1 MIYILV
7 MQNSTIFNLMA
18 NADHQNLFFC
28 NDPQIGLKAIVA
40 IHDTTLGPAIGGVR
54 MLPYGSEEEAI
65 VDALRLSKAITY
77 KSSLAGLNLGGGCAV
92 IIGNNRT
99 DKTEVL
105 MRRFGKFIEGLNGN
119 FIASIDVGTT
129 QRDLEYIHAETN
141 YVAGLPTSMNGGGD
155 TTVFAARGVFFGIKA
170 AIKELYGDDSLA
182 GRKIAV
188 QGVGSVGEHLVS
200 MLRNENA
207 RVYVSDMTEERKL
220 KVAAKYKAEPIQYST
235 SYELDVD
242 VYAPCALGG
251 TVNPDTVPKMRC
263 KIIAGSA
270 NNQLK
275 DEDKTIQL
283 LKEQNILY
291 TPDFLINSG
300 ALISC
305 YSELE
310 GYGTERTESL
320 IRNIYTATRHVLQR
334 AKEENITTFES
345 ARQLAERRII
355 DMSLI
360 KRS

>member
-1 MIYILV
+1 
-7 MQNSTIFNLMA
+7 MQNASVFDLMA
-18 NADHQNLFFC
+18 VSGHQNLFFC
-28 NDPQIGLKAIVA
+28 NDPLVGLKAIVA

-54 MLPYGSEEEAI
+54 MLPYESEEEAI
-65 VDALRLSKAITY
+65 EDALRLSKAITY

-99 DKTEVL
+99 EKTEIL
-105 MRRFGKFIEGLNGN
+105 MRRFGKFVAGLNGN

-129 QRDLEYIHAETN
+129 QKDLEYIHAETD

-155 TTVFAARGVFFGIKA
+155 TTVFAARGVFYGIKA
-170 AIKELYGDDSLA
+170 SIKELYGDDSLA

-188 QGVGSVGEHLVS
+188 QGVGSVGEQLVS
-200 MLRNENA
+200 RLRAENA
-207 RVYVSDMTEERKL
+207 RVYVSDMTEERKM
-220 KVAAKYKAEPIQYST
+220 KVAAKYKAEPIQYAT

-275 DEDKTIQL
+275 DEERTIQL
-283 LKEQNILY
+283 LKEHNILY

-310 GYGTERTESL
+310 GYGTDRTESL
-320 IRNIYTATRHVLQR
+320 IRNIYSATRHVLQTSR
-334 AKEENITTFES
+334 EEDITTFEA
-345 ARQLAERRII
+345 ARQLAERRIN
-355 DMSLI
+355 DMTKL
-360 KRS
+360 RR

>member
-1 MIYILV
+1 
-7 MQNSTIFNLMA
+7 MQNASVFDLMA
-18 NADHQNLFFC
+18 VSGHQNLFFC
-28 NDPQIGLKAIVA
+28 NDPLVGLKAIIA

-54 MLPYGSEEEAI
+54 MLPYETEEDAI
-65 VDALRLSKAITY
+65 EDALRLSKAITY

-99 DKTEVL
+99 EKTEIL
-105 MRRFGKFIEGLNGN
+105 MRRFGKFVAGLNGN

-129 QRDLEYIHAETN
+129 QRDLEYIHAETD

-155 TTVFAARGVFFGIKA
+155 TTVFAARGVFYGIKA
-170 AIKELYGDDSLA
+170 SIKELYGDDSLA

-188 QGVGSVGEHLVS
+188 QGVGSVGEQLVA
-200 MLRNENA
+200 MLRAENA
-207 RVYVSDMTEERKL
+207 RVYVSDMTEERKM
-220 KVAAKYKAEPIQYST
+220 KVAAKYKAEPIQYAT

-275 DEDKTIQL
+275 DEERTIQL
-283 LKEQNILY
+283 LKEHNILY

-310 GYGTERTESL
+310 GYGTDRTESL
-320 IRNIYTATRHVLQR
+320 VRNIYSATRHVLQTSR
-334 AKEENITTFES
+334 EENITTFE
-345 ARQLAERRII
+345 AAKQLAERRVA
-355 DMSLI
+355 DMKKL
-360 KRS
+360 KR

>member
-1 MIYILV
+1 
-7 MQNSTIFNLMA
+7 MQNSSIFSLMA
-18 NADHQNLFFC
+18 PSEHQNLFFC
-28 NDPQIGLKAIVA
+28 NDPSVGLKAIIA

-54 MLPYGSEEEAI
+54 MLPYVSEEDAI
-65 VDALRLSKAITY
+65 EDALRLSKAITY

-99 DKTEVL
+99 EKTEVL
-105 MRRFGKFIEGLNGN
+105 MRRFGQFVEGLNGN
-119 FIASIDVGTT
+119 FIASVDVGTT
-129 QRDLEYIHAETN
+129 QKDLEYIQAETD

-155 TTVFAARGVFFGIKA
+155 TTVFAARGVFYGIKA
-170 AIKELYGDDSLA
+170 SVKELYGDDSLA

-188 QGVGSVGEHLVS
+188 QGVGAVGEQLVS
-200 MLRNENA
+200 MLRAENA
-207 RVYVSDMTEERKL
+207 RVYVSDMTEERKM

-251 TVNPDTVPKMRC
+251 TVNEETVPKMRC

-275 DEDKTIQL
+275 EEEKTIHL
-283 LKEQNILY
+283 LKEHNILY

-310 GYGTERTESL
+310 GYGNDRTESL
-320 IRNIYTATRHVLQR
+320 VRNIYSATRHVLQKS
-334 AKEENITTFES
+334 KEENITTYDA
-345 ARQLAERRII
+345 ARQLAEKRIL
-355 DMSLI
+355 DMAKI
-360 KRS
+360 KR

>member
-1 MIYILV
+1 
-7 MQNSTIFNLMA
+7 MQNSSIFSLMA
-18 NADHQNLFFC
+18 PSEHQNLFFC
-28 NDPQIGLKAIVA
+28 NDPSVGLKAIVA

-54 MLPYGSEEEAI
+54 MLPYESELDAI
-65 VDALRLSKAITY
+65 EDALRLSKAITH
-77 KSSLAGLNLGGGCAV
+77 KASLAGLNLGGGCAV
-92 IIGNNRT
+92 IIGNNRN

-129 QRDLEYIHAETN
+129 QKDLEYIHSETN
-141 YVAGLPTSMNGGGD
+141 YVAGLPESMNGGGD
-155 TTVFAARGVFFGIKA
+155 TTVFAARGVFYGIKA

-188 QGVGSVGEHLVS
+188 QGVGSVGEQLVA

-207 RVYVSDMTEERKL
+207 RVYVSDMTEERKM
-220 KVAAKYKAEPIQYST
+220 KVALKYKAEPIQYST

-251 TVNPDTVPKMRC
+251 TVNPDTVPRMRC

-275 DEDKTIQL
+275 DEEKTIQL
-283 LKEQNILY
+283 LQEHNILY

-310 GYGTERTESL
+310 GYGNDRTEAL
-320 IRNIYTATRHVLQR
+320 VRNIYSATRHVLQR
-334 AKEENITTFES
+334 SREEGITTFE
-345 ARQLAERRII
+345 AAKQLAEKRIQ
-355 DMSLI
+355 DMSKLR
-360 KRS
+360 RS

>member
-1 MIYILV
+1 
-7 MQNSTIFNLMA
+7 MQNASVFDLMA
-18 NADHQNLFFC
+18 VSGHQNLFFC
-28 NDPQIGLKAIVA
+28 NDPLVGLKAIVA

-54 MLPYGSEEEAI
+54 MLPYESEEEAI
-65 VDALRLSKAITY
+65 EDALRLSKAITY

-99 DKTEVL
+99 EKTEIL
-105 MRRFGKFIEGLNGN
+105 MRRFGKFVAGLNGN

-129 QRDLEYIHAETN
+129 QKDLEYIHAETD

-155 TTVFAARGVFFGIKA
+155 TTVFAARGVFYGIKA
-170 AIKELYGDDSLA
+170 SIKELYGDDSLA

-188 QGVGSVGEHLVS
+188 QGVGSVGEQLVS
-200 MLRNENA
+200 MLRAENA
-207 RVYVSDMTEERKL
+207 RVYVSDMTEERKM
-220 KVAAKYKAEPIQYST
+220 KVAAKYKAEPIQYAT

-275 DEDKTIQL
+275 DEERTIQL
-283 LKEQNILY
+283 LKEHNILY

-310 GYGTERTESL
+310 GYGTDRTESL
-320 IRNIYTATRHVLQR
+320 IRNIYSATRHVLQTSR
-334 AKEENITTFES
+334 EEGITTFEA
-345 ARQLAERRII
+345 ARQLAERRIN
-355 DMSLI
+355 DMTKL
-360 KRS
+360 RR

>member
-1 MIYILV
+1 
-7 MQNSTIFNLMA
+7 MQNSTIFSLMA

-28 NDPQIGLKAIVA
+28 NDPAVGLKAIVA

-54 MLPYGSEEEAI
+54 MLPYESEEEAI
-65 VDALRLSKAITY
+65 EDALRLSKAITY

-105 MRRFGKFIEGLNGN
+105 MRRVGKFIEGLNGN

-155 TTVFAARGVFFGIKA
+155 TTVFAARGVFYGIKA

-182 GRKIAV
+182 GRKVAV
-188 QGVGSVGEHLVS
+188 QGVGSVGEQLIA

-207 RVYVSDMTEERKL
+207 RVYVSDMTEERNL
-220 KVAAKYKAEPIQYST
+220 KVAAKYKAEPIQYAT

-275 DEDKTIQL
+275 EEEKTIQL
-283 LKEQNILY
+283 LKEHNILY

-310 GYGTERTESL
+310 GYGNDRTESL

-334 AKEENITTFES
+334 AREENITTYE
-345 ARQLAERRII
+345 AAKQLAEKRIA
-355 DMSLI
+355 DMSKI
-360 KRS
+360 KR

>member
-1 MIYILV
+1 MDIHN
-7 MQNSTIFNLMA
+7 NSVFELMRA
-18 NADHQNLFFC
+18 EGHQDLFFC
-28 NDPQIGLKAIVA
+28 NDSEVGLKAIVA

-54 MLPYGSEEEAI
+54 MLPYANEAEAI
-65 VDALRLSKAITY
+65 EDALRLSRAITY

-99 DKTEVL
+99 EKTEVL
-105 MRRFGKFIEGLNGN
+105 MRRFGKFIEGLSGS

-129 QRDLEYIHAETN
+129 QKDLEYIHSETN
-141 YVAGLPTSMNGGGD
+141 YVAGLPEYMNGGGD
-155 TTVFAARGVFFGIKA
+155 TTFFAARGVFYGIKA
-170 AIKELYGDDSLA
+170 AIKEVYGDDSLA
-182 GRKIAV
+182 GRKVAV
-188 QGVGSVGEHLVS
+188 QGVGSVGEHLVA

-207 RVYVSDMTEERKL
+207 RVYVSDMTEERKM
-220 KVAAKYKAEPIQYST
+220 KVASKYKAEPIQYSS

-275 DEDKTIQL
+275 EEAETIQL
-283 LKEQNILY
+283 LKENNILY

-310 GYGTERTESL
+310 GYGNERTEAL
-320 IRNIYTATRHVLQR
+320 VRNIYSATRHVLQSAR
-334 AKEENITTFES
+334 EENITTFE
-345 ARQLAERRII
+345 AAKQLAEQRIASMKKI
-355 DMSLI
+355 S
-360 KRS
+360 R

>member
-1 MIYILV
+1 MPNTSIFQL
-7 MQNSTIFNLMA
+7 MSTA
-18 NADHQNLFFC
+18 EHQNLFFC
-28 NDPQIGLKAIVA
+28 NDPRVGLKAIVA

-54 MLPYGSEEEAI
+54 MLPYESELEAI
-65 VDALRLSKAITY
+65 EDALRLSKAITY

-99 DKTEVL
+99 EKSEVL

-129 QRDLEYIHAETN
+129 QKDLEYIHAETN

-155 TTVFAARGVFFGIKA
+155 TTVFAARGVFYGIKA
-170 AIKELYGDDSLA
+170 SIKELYGDDSLA

-188 QGVGSVGEHLVS
+188 QGVGSVGEQLVA

-207 RVYVSDMTEERKL
+207 RVYLSDMTEERKL

-251 TVNPDTVPKMRC
+251 TINPDTVPKMRC

-275 DEDKTIQL
+275 DEEKTIQL
-283 LKEQNILY
+283 LKEHNILY

-310 GYGTERTESL
+310 GYGNDRTEAL
-320 IRNIYTATRHVLQR
+320 IRNIYSATRHVLQKSR
-334 AKEENITTFES
+334 EENMTTFE
-345 ARQLAERRII
+345 AAKQLAEKRISDMAKIRR
-355 DMSLI
+355 
-360 KRS
+360 

>member
-1 MIYILV
+1 
-7 MQNSTIFNLMA
+7 MQNSSIFDLMSPS
-18 NADHQNLFFC
+18 DHQHVFFC
-28 NDPQIGLKAIVA
+28 NDPSVGLKAIGA
-40 IHDTTLGPAIGGVR
+40 IHNTTLGPAIGGVR
-54 MLPYGSEEEAI
+54 MLPYATEQEAI
-65 VDALRLSKAITY
+65 EDALRLSKAITH
-77 KSSLAGLNLGGGCAV
+77 KASLAGLNLGGGSLV

-99 DKTEVL
+99 EKTEVL
-105 MRRFGKFIEGLNGN
+105 MRRVGKFIEGLNGN

-129 QRDLEYIHAETN
+129 QRDLEFIRAETK

-155 TTVFAARGVFFGIKA
+155 TTVFAARGVFYGIKA

-182 GRKIAV
+182 GRKVAV
-188 QGVGSVGEHLVS
+188 QGVGAVGEQLVA
-200 MLRNENA
+200 MLRAENA
-207 RVYVSDMTEERKL
+207 RVYLSDMTEERKM

-275 DEDKTIQL
+275 EEQQTLQL
-283 LKEQNILY
+283 LKEHNILY

-310 GYGTERTESL
+310 GYGNDRTESL
-320 IRNIYTATRHVLQR
+320 IRNIYSATRHVLQKSR
-334 AKEENITTFES
+334 EENITTHD
-345 ARQLAERRII
+345 AATQLAEKRIADLAKIRR
-355 DMSLI
+355 
-360 KRS
+360 

>member
-1 MIYILV
+1 
-7 MQNSTIFNLMA
+7 MQSSSIFNLMSTSE
-18 NADHQNLFFC
+18 HQNLFFC
-28 NDPQIGLKAIVA
+28 NDPVVGLKAIVA

-54 MLPYGSEEEAI
+54 MLPYESEEAAI
-65 VDALRLSKAITY
+65 EDALRLSKAITY

-105 MRRFGKFIEGLNGN
+105 MRRVGKFIEGLNGN

-141 YVAGLPTSMNGGGD
+141 YVAGLPESMNGGGD
-155 TTVFAARGVFFGIKA
+155 TTVFAARGVFYGIKA
-170 AIKELYGDDSLA
+170 SIKELYGDDSLA

-200 MLRNENA
+200 MLRAENA
-207 RVYVSDMTEERKL
+207 RVYVSDMTEERKM

-251 TVNPDTVPKMRC
+251 TVNTETVPKMRC

-275 DEDKTIQL
+275 DEEKTIQL
-283 LKEQNILY
+283 LKEHNILY

-310 GYGTERTESL
+310 GYGTERTEAL
-320 IRNIYTATRHVLQR
+320 IRNIYSATRHVIQKSR
-334 AKEENITTFES
+334 EENITTFE
-345 ARQLAERRII
+345 AAKQLAEKRIV
-355 DMSLI
+355 DMSKI
-360 KRS
+360 RRS

>member
-1 MIYILV
+1 
-7 MQNSTIFNLMA
+7 MQNASVFDLMTPSG
-18 NADHQNLFFC
+18 HQNLFFC
-28 NDPQIGLKAIVA
+28 NDPLVGLKAIVA

-54 MLPYGSEEEAI
+54 MLPYETEEEAI
-65 VDALRLSKAITY
+65 EDALRLSKAITY
-77 KSSLAGLNLGGGCAV
+77 KASLAGLNLGGGCAV

-99 DKTEVL
+99 EKSEVL
-105 MRRFGKFIEGLNGN
+105 MRRFGKFVEGLNGN

-129 QRDLEYIHAETN
+129 QKDLEYIHAETN

-155 TTVFAARGVFFGIKA
+155 TTVFAARGVFYGIKA
-170 AIKELYGDDSLA
+170 SIKELYGDDSLA
-182 GRKIAV
+182 GRKVAV
-188 QGVGSVGEHLVS
+188 QGVGSVGEQLVS
-200 MLRNENA
+200 MLRAENA
-207 RVYVSDMTEERKL
+207 RVYVSDMTEERKM
-220 KVAAKYKAEPIQYST
+220 KVAAKYKAEPIQYAT

-275 DEDKTIQL
+275 DEERTIQL
-283 LKEQNILY
+283 LKEHNILY

-310 GYGTERTESL
+310 GYGNERTESL
-320 IRNIYTATRHVLQR
+320 IRNIYSATRHVLQTSR
-334 AKEENITTFES
+334 EENITTYDA
-345 ARQLAERRII
+345 ARQLAERRIA
-355 DMSLI
+355 DMAKI
-360 KRS
+360 RK

>member
-1 MIYILV
+1 
-7 MQNSTIFNLMA
+7 MQNASVFDLMA
-18 NADHQNLFFC
+18 SSEHQNLFFC
-28 NDPQIGLKAIVA
+28 NDPSIGLKAIVA

-54 MLPYGSEEEAI
+54 MLPYESEEEA
-65 VDALRLSKAITY
+65 VEDALRLSKAITY

-99 DKTEVL
+99 EKSEVL
-105 MRRFGKFIEGLNGN
+105 MRRFGRFVKGLNGN

-129 QRDLEYIHAETN
+129 QKDLEYIHAETD

-155 TTVFAARGVFFGIKA
+155 TTVFAARGVFYGIKA
-170 AIKELYGDDSLA
+170 SIKELYGDDSLA

-188 QGVGSVGEHLVS
+188 QGVGSVGEQLVS
-200 MLRNENA
+200 MLRAENA
-207 RVYVSDMTEERKL
+207 RVYVSDMTEERKM
-220 KVAAKYKAEPIQYST
+220 KVASKYKAEPIQYAT

-275 DEDKTIQL
+275 DEETTIQL
-283 LKEQNILY
+283 LQDHNILY

-310 GYGTERTESL
+310 GYGTDRTESL
-320 IRNIYTATRHVLQR
+320 IRNIYSATRHVLQTSR
-334 AKEENITTFES
+334 EENIPTFQ
-345 ARQLAERRII
+345 AAKQLAEKRISDMAKLRR
-355 DMSLI
+355 
-360 KRS
+360 

>member
-1 MIYILV
+1 
-7 MQNSTIFNLMA
+7 MQKLSIFDLMSSSE
-18 NADHQNLFFC
+18 HQNLYFC
-28 NDPQIGLKAIVA
+28 NDPSVGLKAIVA

-54 MLPYGSEEEAI
+54 MLPYDSEEEAI
-65 VDALRLSKAITY
+65 EDALRLSKAITY
-77 KSSLAGLNLGGGCAV
+77 KASLAGLNLGGGSAI
-92 IIGNNRT
+92 IIGNNRN
-99 DKTEVL
+99 DKTEVM
-105 MRRFGKFIEGLNGN
+105 MRRLGRFIEGLNGN

-129 QRDLEYIHAETN
+129 QKDLEYIHAETQ

-155 TTVFAARGVFFGIKA
+155 TTMFAARGVFYGIKA
-170 AIKELYGDDSLA
+170 SIKELYGDDTLA

-188 QGVGSVGEHLVS
+188 QGVGAVGEQLVS

-207 RVYVSDMTEERKL
+207 RVYVSDMTEERKM
-220 KVAAKYKAEPIQYST
+220 KVATKYKAEPIQYST

-275 DEDKTIQL
+275 NEVETIQL
-283 LKEQNILY
+283 LKEHNILF

-305 YSELE
+305 FSELE
-310 GYGTERTESL
+310 GYGSERTESL
-320 IRNIYTATRHVLQR
+320 IRNIYSATRQVLQKSR
-334 AKEENITTFES
+334 EDGIATYDAAK
-345 ARQLAERRII
+345 QLAERRIADI
-355 DMSLI
+355 SKLR
-360 KRS
+360 RS

>member
-1 MIYILV
+1 
-7 MQNSTIFNLMA
+7 MQNSSIFNLMSSSE
-18 NADHQNLFFC
+18 HQNLFFC
-28 NDPQIGLKAIVA
+28 NDPSVGLKAIVA

-54 MLPYGSEEEAI
+54 MLPYDSEQEAI
-65 VDALRLSKAITY
+65 EDALRLSKAITY
-77 KSSLAGLNLGGGCAV
+77 KASLAGLNLGGGCAV
-92 IIGNNRT
+92 IIGNNRN

-105 MRRFGKFIEGLNGN
+105 MRRLGKFIEGMNGN

-129 QRDLEYIHAETN
+129 QRDLEFIRAETE
-141 YVAGLPTSMNGGGD
+141 YVAGLPESMNGGGD
-155 TTVFAARGVFFGIKA
+155 TTVFAARGVFYGIKA

-182 GRKIAV
+182 GRKVAV
-188 QGVGSVGEHLVS
+188 QGVGSVGEQLVS

-207 RVYVSDMTEERKL
+207 RVYVSDMTEERKM
-220 KVAAKYKAEPIQYST
+220 KVALKYKAEPIQYST

-270 NNQLK
+270 NNQIK
-275 DEDKTIQL
+275 DEDTTIKL
-283 LKEQNILY
+283 LQEHNILY

-310 GYGTERTESL
+310 GYGNERTESL
-320 IRNIYTATRHVLQR
+320 IRNIYSATRHVLQKSR
-334 AKEENITTFES
+334 EENITTYD
-345 ARQLAERRII
+345 AAKQLAEKRIVDI
-355 DMSLI
+355 SKLR
-360 KRS
+360 K